1 MSFCEMHC
9 NCFIV
14 SSKLSIWYAENRIFI
29 HSGVSE
35 CHSYSLVWIIAI
47 PSPLNNVMQIY
58 FFIQNISLKVDILY
72 WGYIYAMLL
81 YAKSFNSKHTVK
93 SCSLILALHRTRFIV
108 VSFMFDHSSCRL
120 LITLQLLLLS
130 FLQLTKKNFWRIYL
144 GL

>member
-1 MSFCEMHC
+1 MQNFIKDTDMSFCEMHC

-93 SCSLILALHRTRFIV
+93 SCSLILAALLKLQACV
-108 VSFMFDHSSCRL
+108 WYQRL
-120 LITLQLLLLS
+120 Y
-130 FLQLTKKNFWRIYL
+130 NFRQNIFVLKLWYK
-144 GL
+144 